1 MAADLLSAVD
11 PSLAS
16 QCLAFC
22 QALASQG
29 KDFSFSLTINSTF
42 SFSLDTKESNVK
54 STLVKTKKRSSPST
68 QRRNTR
74 RRTEFLKRKLNFGST
89 SPSASD
95 TSVDTS
101 SDSRPVAAATAAA
114 PCSAGVVSS
123 PAPAAAPPPALL
135 SSKPTSARPYF
146 VKCSNDNRCDP
157 GCYKNYSSESDLMVH
172 MAVAH
177 DGNLCLCQLGK
188 PFENCK
194 CAEPHNLWTHW
205 SHCLPRGCKN
215 CPFRAVL

>member
-95 TSVDTS
+95 TSADTS

-146 VKCSNDNRCDP
+146 VKCSNDNRCD
-157 GCYKNYSSESDLMVH
+157 H

-177 DGNLCLCQLGK
+177 DGNLCLCQIGR
-188 PFENCK
+188 PFESCK

-215 CPFRAVL
+215 CPFHAVL